1 MAIINAGND
10 LQLIIEKYQV
20 GRVTTDRS
28 QEKLGVLAASL
39 IDDISSEN
47 GEMNIR
53 CKKLAAELFSSE
65 TAVKQIIKTLYL
77 VK

>member
-1 MAIINAGND
+1 M
-10 LQLIIEKYQV
+10 IEKYQV

-53 CKKLAAELFSSE
+53 CKKLAVELFSSE